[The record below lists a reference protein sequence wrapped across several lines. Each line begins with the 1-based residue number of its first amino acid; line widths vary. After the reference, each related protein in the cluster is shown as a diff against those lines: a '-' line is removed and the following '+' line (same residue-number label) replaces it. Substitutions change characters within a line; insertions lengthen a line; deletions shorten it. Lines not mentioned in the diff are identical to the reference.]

1 MWVGGPI
8 LWSVCWATAV
18 VAAVLSVRSHRAMLV
33 GRIAVGVLM
42 LVGGAAFNA
51 VQLATGSDYAGFA
64 DPAHFRWVTDAWD
77 AVVVPHPVPWISLLA
92 LFEATVGVLVLSGG
106 RRTRVGYVG
115 AIAFHALLW
124 LFGWF
129 ETVYCLLMLPAL
141 VLLLLAERRAA
152 RPAPTTP
159 PAGRPPAD
167 VLDQAVTR

>member
-1 MWVGGPI
+1 MWVAGPV

-18 VAAVLSVRSHRAMLV
+18 VAAVLSIRSRRAMLV

-51 VQLATGSDYAGFA
+51 VELASGSDYSGFA
-64 DPAHFRWVTDAWD
+64 DPAHFRWVTDAWN
-77 AVVVPHPVPWISLLA
+77 AVVVPHPAVWITLLI
-92 LFEATVGVLVLSGG
+92 LFEATTGVLILAGG
-106 RRTRVGYVG
+106 RWTRLGYAS

-152 RPAPTTP
+152 RAAPAAPSQQ
-159 PAGRPPAD
+159 RPPAE
-167 VLDQAVTR
+167 VGR